1 MKRPSPLVL
10 AIAALV
16 VAVAAWLGIDL
27 EALTGPGAARPAPPQ
42 VETAEARVAPAAK
55 APEAPAKTEARPAA
69 PPAVPAGAF
78 DYYVLALSWS
88 PSYCESEA
96 TERDRLQCGGG
107 RLFHFIVH
115 GLWPQNERGYPED
128 CPTDN
133 PRVPDALVDEM
144 LDIMPSRGLIG
155 HEWRTHGACT
165 GMSQEDYF
173 AAVRAAFE
181 SVDVPDRFE
190 VLETA
195 VSVKPQEIARA
206 FIESNRGTLTA
217 DAVVVTCGGGTRLDE
232 VRLCMGKDLRF
243 RACGQQ
249 TKRAACRRPEVRM
262 PPVRG

>member
-1 MKRPSPLVL
+1 ML

-16 VAVAAWLGIDL
+16 IAVAAWLGIDL
-27 EALTGPGAARPAPPQ
+27 EALTGQGTARPAPPSA
-42 VETAEARVAPAAK
+42 ETAGTATPSKPAPPVAG
-55 APEAPAKTEARPAA
+55 EAPPARANTGT
-69 PPAVPAGAF
+69 PPAVPPGAF

-88 PSYCESEA
+88 PSYCEGEA
-96 TERDRLQCGGG
+96 TERDRLQCGG
-107 RLFHFIVH
+107 RPFHFIVH

-165 GMSQEDYF
+165 GLSQEDYF

-181 SVDVPDRFE
+181 SVDIPDRFE
-190 VLETA
+190 VLET
-195 VSVKPQEIARA
+195 VISVKPQDIAKA
-206 FIESNRGTLTA
+206 FLEANRGTLTP

-249 TKRAACRRPEVRM
+249 TQRAACRRPEVRM